1 MLPLYL
7 SQIID
12 TEEEKTKME
21 RLYDEYERL
30 LYCVAYDFFHDRH
43 RAEDAVHDTFLKI
56 IDRLDSI
63 SEIKCPQTKNYLVTI
78 TKHICINT
86 IKSKSYS
93 SELSGIGS
101 EISISETISDSY
113 VDAEDLYFEK
123 QSVSTIKDALR
134 KLPEKLQTTMILYAV
149 DGYSMKE
156 IADLD
161 GCSVEAIKKRIQ
173 RARAQIV
180 ELIKDE

>member
-1 MLPLYL
+1 M
-7 SQIID
+7 
-12 TEEEKTKME
+12 
-21 RLYDEYERL
+21 
-30 LYCVAYDFFHDRH
+30 
-43 RAEDAVHDTFLKI
+43 AVSPPRNIH
-56 IDRLDSI
+56 
-63 SEIKCPQTKNYLVTI
+63 
-78 TKHICINT
+78 
-86 IKSKSYS
+86 S
-93 SELSGIGS
+93 SEVAGIGS

-134 KLPEKLQTTMILYAV
+134 ELPEKLQTTMILYAV

-161 GCSVEAIKKRIQ
+161 GCSVEAVKKRIQ

-180 ELIKDE
+180 ELIKDEQQGDESKESPI